1 MTTANKITTGISLPL
16 FNTEIAPSTQT
27 DTGLSFLGKR
37 VYCKRYVSLTGHG
50 GIDNVDTIID
60 GVLIDVWGYVERD
73 TGDKVHLRFC
83 ETGTSDDSSAI
94 WIKTTNIL
102 QLQFEGNTRFNKYD
116 FCIFYYLTTTTADS
130 FDGIPLISSGI
141 AGLPLFQTNLAPS
154 TKTDTGYTYA
164 GDTVYFQRF
173 TGTSG
178 STDGDD
184 ILATISPTPTR
195 FLKYTGWIRNG
206 LQLRL
211 YLNITAAISFE
222 SNSYLSI
229 SGDDIVLSHKL
240 TFNSRPYDVTVYWT
254 E

>member
-16 FNTEIAPSTQT
+16 INTEIAPSTQT

-116 FCIFYYLTTTTADS
+116 FCIFYYLTTTTTA

-154 TKTDTGYTYA
+154 TKTDSGYTYS

-195 FLKYTGWIRNG
+195 FLKYTGWIEDG
-206 LQLRL
+206 VIKRL
-211 YLNITAAISFE
+211 YPNINP
-222 SNSYLSI
+222 SNSFGGSGDLSI
-229 SGDDIVLSHKL
+229 SGDNIVLSHKL

>member
-116 FCIFYYLTTTTADS
+116 FCIFYYLTTTTTA

-154 TKTDTGYTYA
+154 TKTDSGYTYS

-195 FLKYTGWIRNG
+195 FLKYTGWIEDG
-206 LQLRL
+206 VIKRL
-211 YLNITAAISFE
+211 YPNINP
-222 SNSYLSI
+222 SNSFGGSGDLSI
-229 SGDDIVLSHKL
+229 SGDNIVLSHKL

>member
-37 VYCKRYVSLTGHG
+37 VYCKRYVSLTGHS

-60 GVLIDVWGYVERD
+60 GVLIDAWGYVERD
-73 TGDKVHLRFC
+73 TGDKVHIRFC
-83 ETGTSDDSSAI
+83 ETGTSEDSSAI
-94 WIKTTNIL
+94 WLKTTNIL
-102 QLQFEGNTRFNKYD
+102 QLQFEGNTQLNKYD
-116 FCIFYYLTTTTADS
+116 FCIFYYLTTTTTA

-154 TKTDTGYTYA
+154 TKTDSGYTYS

-195 FLKYTGWIRNG
+195 FLKYTGWIEDG
-206 LQLRL
+206 VIKRL
-211 YLNITAAISFE
+211 YPNINP
-222 SNSYLSI
+222 SNSFGGSGDLSI
-229 SGDDIVLSHKL
+229 SGDNIVLSHKL

>member
-37 VYCKRYVSLTGHG
+37 VYCKRYVSLTGHS

-60 GVLIDVWGYVERD
+60 GVLIDAWGYVERD

-102 QLQFEGNTRFNKYD
+102 QLQFEGNTQLNKYD
-116 FCIFYYLTTTTADS
+116 FCIFYYLTTTTTA

-154 TKTDTGYTYA
+154 TKTDSGYTYS

-195 FLKYTGWIRNG
+195 FLKYTGWIEDG
-206 LQLRL
+206 VIKRL
-211 YLNITAAISFE
+211 YPNINP
-222 SNSYLSI
+222 SNSFGGSGDLSI
-229 SGDDIVLSHKL
+229 SGDNIVLSHKL